1 MPGGPRILGF
11 VFVTVVLRL
20 ACNNWMDVSPEDMII
35 RSMIRRCCSSCWIS
49 GCSSSDKAPCSAI
62 PTLLGLSQN
71 GASDLGFAFL
81 EPETIAL
88 RFLSQKWLRTTCPL
102 PLMGPEADLYVFGH
116 SVQNTIIQTK
126 RRGLILE
133 NSKGKNSSGALC
145 AHA

>member
-1 MPGGPRILGF
+1 M
-11 VFVTVVLRL
+11 TVVLRL

-49 GCSSSDKAPCSAI
+49 GCSFTSNAAPYSAI
-62 PTLLGLSQN
+62 PGAASSSYTLQS
-71 GASDLGFAFL
+71 

-88 RFLSQKWLRTTCPL
+88 RFLSHHWWFLEPAKWLRTTCPL

-116 SVQNTIIQTK
+116 SVENTIIQTK

-133 NSKGKNSSGALC
+133 NSKGKNSSGALRSV
-145 AHA
+145 HMHEPRPLT